1 MDDAKA
7 VTQNWVESIVVNLNL
22 CPFAQRELDSGRV
35 RLKNF
40 SGDDE
45 SGLLQALQDETELL
59 DRDTS
64 IETTLLIHPF
74 VLQDFDKYNK
84 FLNLVD
90 DLIVDLRREGV
101 YQVASFHPQYQF
113 AGTDPDA
120 PENYTNRSPFPMLH
134 LLREA
139 SVEKAIE
146 SYPDVEKIPERNIE
160 CMNDMGKEKLDDL
173 LRSCRHSTD

>member
-1 MDDAKA
+1 MDNVIIA
-7 VTQNWVESIVVNLNL
+7 TRNWVESIVIKLDL
-22 CPFAQRELDSGRV
+22 CPFARRELNGGRV
-35 RLKNF
+35 RMKVC
-40 SGDDE
+40 SDGDE
-45 SGLLQALQDETELL
+45 SALLQALQDEMKLL
-59 DRDTS
+59 DRESS

-74 VLQDFDKYNK
+74 LLQDFDDYNQ

-90 DLIVDLRREGV
+90 GLIIEQSREGI

-120 PENYTNRSPFPMLH
+120 AENFTNRSPYPMLH

-146 SYPDVEKIPERNIE
+146 SFPDVEKIPEKNIE
-160 CMNDMGKEKLDDL
+160 RMNCIGKDKLARL
-173 LRSCRHSTD
+173 LRDFTKLID

>member
-22 CPFAQRELDSGRV
+22 CPFARRELDSGRV

>member
-22 CPFAQRELDSGRV
+22 CPFAWRELDSGRV
-35 RLKNF
+35 RLINF

-74 VLQDFDKYNK
+74 VLQDFDKYNQ